1 MSEFE
6 DIPDEKTRQKF
17 LEADMEISKILSNK
31 EFSINEGVSLLISI
45 CIGVTWENSIKPEDS
60 LKELSNIFL
69 NEIENKRFKVEK

>member
-6 DIPDEKTRQKF
+6 DILDEDLKKKF
-17 LEADMEISKILSNK
+17 YEADIEICNIFHEKKFNVLQ
-31 EFSINEGVSLLISI
+31 GVSLLISI
-45 CIGVTWENSIKPEDS
+45 CIGVTWENFIKPEDL